1 VTHIVT
7 ANTFKGGNMY
17 LKEDH
22 MIPVINRLEHLKQID
37 KESRIIKRD
46 EWINALLG
54 SASAIGLIFILAQLI
69 SQ

>member
-1 VTHIVT
+1 
-7 ANTFKGGNMY
+7 MY

-46 EWINALLG
+46 EWITALIG
-54 SASAIGLIFILAQLI
+54 STCAIGLIFILAKLI
-69 SQ
+69 S